1 MDIILWKC
9 GAEVHVKKHKQLM
22 WAGITLLI
30 GILTIVAVIS
40 QSRELTFSELLARMR
55 QMNAG
60 AQVLV
65 YLCIAGYI
73 LSEGMALWLLCRE
86 AGYKRSLLDT
96 TIYGASDI
104 YCAAITP
111 SATGGQPVC
120 AWFMKRDH
128 IPMGYITAILSIY
141 LIVHTFSTLTV
152 GLLGALMGR
161 DVLRDMSILSKIL
174 VVLGYLTICL
184 LAFLF
189 VAVTR
194 WHDRIIRVG
203 NKIID
208 GLVRK
213 GWLKREEYWKTRLR
227 STVDDYSTGV
237 QGLSAGWKILF
248 QVYLLNLAQ
257 RLCQTVISAIVYSA
271 TVTGGSA
278 DGARKVFVSQI
289 FSMIGSSCMP
299 VPGGMGFADYL
310 LFDGIHTILDKETAL
325 QMELMARGF
334 SFYICIII
342 CLVIVLAGYLLKKTE
357 YAILKL

>member
-1 MDIILWKC
+1 
-9 GAEVHVKKHKQLM
+9 M
-22 WAGITLLI
+22 WAFITLLI

-73 LSEGMALWLLCRE
+73 VSEGAALWLLCRE

-96 TIYGASDI
+96 SIYAASDI

-128 IPMGYITAILSIY
+128 IPMGYITAVLSLY
-141 LIVHTFSTLTV
+141 LIMHTFSTLTV
-152 GLLGALMGR
+152 GFLGILIGR
-161 DVLRDMSILSKIL
+161 DVFHDMSLLSKIL
-174 VVLGYLTICL
+174 IVMGYFAIAV

-189 VAVTR
+189 VAVTQ

-203 NKIID
+203 NRII
-208 GLVRK
+208 GGCAKK
-213 GWLKREEYWKTRLR
+213 GWIKREQYWRDRLK
-227 STVDDYSTGV
+227 STVDDYSVGV
-237 QGLSAGWKILF
+237 KDLSAGWLVLLK
-248 QVYLLNLAQ
+248 VYGLNIVQ

-310 LFDGIHTILDKETAL
+310 LFDGCHTILAKEAAL
-325 QMELMARGF
+325 QLELMSRGF
-334 SFYICIII
+334 SFYLCIII
-342 CLVIVLAGYLLKKTE
+342 CLLIVVIGYILKKTA

>member
-174 VVLGYLTICL
+174 VVLGYLS
-184 LAFLF
+184 
-189 VAVTR
+189 R
-194 WHDRIIRVG
+194 
-203 NKIID
+203 D
-208 GLVRK
+208 GMTASSGSETK
-213 GWLKREEYWKTRLR
+213 S
-227 STVDDYSTGV
+227 STAWSGR
-237 QGLSAGWKILF
+237 AG
-248 QVYLLNLAQ
+248 
-257 RLCQTVISAIVYSA
+257 
-271 TVTGGSA
+271 
-278 DGARKVFVSQI
+278 
-289 FSMIGSSCMP
+289 
-299 VPGGMGFADYL
+299 
-310 LFDGIHTILDKETAL
+310 
-325 QMELMARGF
+325 
-334 SFYICIII
+334 
-342 CLVIVLAGYLLKKTE
+342 
-357 YAILKL
+357 

>member
-65 YLCIAGYI
+65 YLCIAGY
-73 LSEGMALWLLCRE
+73 
-86 AGYKRSLLDT
+86 
-96 TIYGASDI
+96 
-104 YCAAITP
+104 ITP

-342 CLVIVLAGYLLKKTE
+342 ASPIARRWAG
-357 YAILKL
+357 

>member
-189 VAVTR
+189 VAAVTR

-213 GWLKREEYWKTRLR
+213 GWLKREEYWKKRLS

-248 QVYLLNLAQ
+248 QVYLLNLVQ

-271 TVTGGSA
+271 TVAGG
-278 DGARKVFVSQI
+278 R
-289 FSMIGSSCMP
+289 
-299 VPGGMGFADYL
+299 

-342 CLVIVLAGYLLKKTE
+342 CLVIVLAGYLLKKTA